1 MRPIVA
7 PWSSGFRGRGMEAG
21 PDAVLEALGDASPD
35 RVAFELEAPVA
46 DALRDG
52 LPALAAAVAG
62 SPDPVPLALLGE
74 CTLAPGAVAGL
85 QRRHGDV
92 AVVWLDAHGDLN
104 TPETSSS
111 GFIGGMPFA
120 VLVGWAYPDLAAAA
134 GLAPVPEGR
143 CVLVGDR
150 DLDPSEAD
158 ALRSSDILRAASVAE
173 ALAAIPPGTPIYL
186 HVDGDV
192 MDPDDAP
199 NVDFPAP
206 GGWSADRLRTEVA
219 TALADDRVVGVG
231 VCCGNPRRDVD
242 GRGTTALAAALRP
255 LVRT

>member
-1 MRPIVA
+1 MRPVLA
-7 PWSSGFRGRGMEAG
+7 PWSSRFHGSGMEDG
-21 PDAVLEALGDASPD
+21 PDAVLGALGGPEAE
-35 RVAFELEAPVA
+35 RVSFRLDAPVD

-52 LPALAAAVAG
+52 LPALAAAVAA
-62 SPDPVPLALLGE
+62 SEDDVPLALLGE

-85 QRRHGDV
+85 QRRHADV

-120 VLVGWAYPDLAAAA
+120 VLVGWSHGHLAGAA
-134 GLAPVPEGR
+134 GLDPVPEDR
-143 CVLVGDR
+143 CILVGAR
-150 DLDPSEAD
+150 DLDPAEEA
-158 ALRSSDILRAASVAE
+158 ALDRSAIRRAGSVAE
-173 ALAAIPPGTPIYL
+173 ALAGLPDDAAIYL

-192 MDPDDAP
+192 VDPDDAP

-206 GGWSADRLRTEVA
+206 GGWPADRLRDEVA
-219 TALADDRVVGVG
+219 TALADARVVGVG

-242 GRGTTALAAALRP
+242 GRGTAGLARAVRP
-255 LVRT
+255 LLGG